1 MKRTLAIA
9 VLSATAFTG
18 AAETF
23 LGVTSA
29 TNRLVVGTNEA
40 IFISRLNVTAS
51 SFQLVKDGST
61 LSSSFN
67 FGSDRIDPASPVA
80 LAGPCE
86 LILPSQAAV
95 HFQRLTTSSILTF
108 VLPVSLSTNTTTI
121 SVPSGKT
128 IRVFRPLP
136 LSLTTWLR
144 LSRGTNSFTFNA
156 GGPGGALA
164 YFATEEFTGPLD
176 VIFLGPSVGTE
187 AGIFSYAMTEDA
199 QIAPAGVAI
208 QSPTGQF
215 HLEVE
220 RSTNLTN
227 WSPAVIQSL
236 VEDQKAFYRLR
247 ITK

>member
-1 MKRTLAIA
+1 MKRTLAIV

-18 AAETF
+18 TAETF

-40 IFISRLNVTAS
+40 IFISRFSPVGP
-51 SFQLVKDGST
+51 SFQLVKDGAVYN
-61 LSSSFN
+61 SSF
-67 FGSDRIDPASPVA
+67 GSPIRLGPTSPVS

-86 LILPSQAAV
+86 LVLTNQTMV
-95 HFQRLTTSSILTF
+95 QFQRLPTSSVQTLIL
-108 VLPVSLSTNTTTI
+108 PGSASTNTATV

-136 LSLTTWLR
+136 LNMSLSLR
-144 LSRGTNSFTFNA
+144 LSRGTNSM
-156 GGPGGALA
+156 PLDSGALLA
-164 YFATEEFTGPLD
+164 TLGTEEFTGPLD
-176 VIFLGPSVGTE
+176 VTFLGPLTGAD
-187 AGIFSYAMTEDA
+187 AGIFSYAITEDA